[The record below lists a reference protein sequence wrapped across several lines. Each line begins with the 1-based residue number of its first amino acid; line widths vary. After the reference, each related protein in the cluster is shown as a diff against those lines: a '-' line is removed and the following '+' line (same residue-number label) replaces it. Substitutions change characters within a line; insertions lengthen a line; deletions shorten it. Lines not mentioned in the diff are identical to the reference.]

1 MPTFFT
7 AAPFDLFA
15 GRTEVEAAK
24 TPKPCGHGFTLVEVL
39 VAILIFGIIVTT
51 VFASHRTVFV
61 SAPIVENNMELYEM
75 ASTCLGRIALDL
87 RSVYIS
93 QPPLYQKPEFDA
105 DPDPYRVVGEAEGGG
120 STPRLRF
127 ASLAHLP
134 MEQSSRQGVA
144 QITYYE
150 TSAGEDLVQLR
161 RTDTLYPYPSFEAQ
175 GSDPVLCDRVKRLEI
190 SYLDQEGNDYEYWDS
205 ESDEFEYATPAAIH
219 FLIELFRNGTTA
231 VFETRVSLPV
241 VREGLE

>member
-1 MPTFFT
+1 MRLGLQKTS
-7 AAPFDLFA
+7 
-15 GRTEVEAAK
+15 GR
-24 TPKPCGHGFTLVEVL
+24 GFTLVEVL

-61 SAPIVENNMELYEM
+61 SAPIVENNIDLYEM
-75 ASTCLGRIALDL
+75 AGTCLGRIALDL
-87 RSVYIS
+87 RSVYIT
-93 QPPLYQKPEFDA
+93 QPPLYRKPEFDA
-105 DPDPYRVVGEAEGGG
+105 DPDPYRVVGSAEGGG

-144 QITYYE
+144 QIAYYE

-161 RTDTLYPYPSFEAQ
+161 RADNLYPYPAFEAQ
-175 GSDPVLCDRVKRLEI
+175 GRDPVLCDMVKRLEV
-190 SYLDQEGNDYEYWDS
+190 SYLDQEGNDYDYWDS
-205 ESDEFEYATPAAIH
+205 ESDEFEYATPTAIH
-219 FLIELFRNGTTA
+219 FLIELVRNGTSA